1 MMKLPNKHRP
11 MDVSKKYKLK
21 YRLETGRSESYN
33 WRSRVRWYPVGW
45 KLNRQNLFRIFS
57 KLHYL
62 GCHAPKPVQ
71 QKYRK
76 LYNLFEEK
84 YLASKGKASKRYQ
97 ENNTAYK
104 WL

>member
-1 MMKLPNKHRP
+1 MKLEQKYRP
-11 MDVSKKYKLK
+11 IELNKKYRIR
-21 YRLETGRSESYN
+21 YRLETGRSEAYN

-45 KLNRQNLFRIFS
+45 QINRQTLFRIFS

-62 GCHAPKPVQ
+62 GCHAPEPVQ
-71 QKYRK
+71 KKYRGV
-76 LYNLFEEK
+76 YNKFEEK
-84 YLASKGKASKRYQ
+84 YFATKGKASKRFL